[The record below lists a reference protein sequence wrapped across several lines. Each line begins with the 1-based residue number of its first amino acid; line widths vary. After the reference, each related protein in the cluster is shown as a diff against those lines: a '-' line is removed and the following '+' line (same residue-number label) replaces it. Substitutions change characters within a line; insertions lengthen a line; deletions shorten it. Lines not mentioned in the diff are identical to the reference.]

1 MLVERIVK
9 LTAEASSSQVITVA
23 STEEFEDSSSA
34 NAHESIVSEEST
46 SSYAQAAPHAS
57 SGESCAGGPGG
68 SPIVAAVV

>member
-1 MLVERIVK
+1 M
-9 LTAEASSSQVITVA
+9 A

-46 SSYAQAAPHAS
+46 SSYTQAALHVS
-57 SGESCAGGPGG
+57 SEESGAGGPGG